1 MNDKGYIIFKMIK
14 NLFNKTFIRKLY
26 LKNRFVRSSTW
37 MNMADGKGHLTD
49 RLSDIYKELAKGQ
62 IGLIITGN
70 AFIKEDER
78 CTPGKIGIYSDSFI
92 KEYQELT
99 ELVHKFESKIIMQ
112 IGYGGT
118 QTNYNVGNR
127 TIWGPS
133 PVPEMSSGVLA
144 KEISKKEISE
154 IIKLYGHSAIR
165 VKKANFDGIQIHAAH
180 GYFLSQFL
188 NPYHNQ
194 RNDEYGGDIKNRAR
208 IIFEIYDEIRGR
220 VGKDFL
226 ISIKI
231 NCRDFVKKELTF
243 KESLYVCKE
252 LGSMGIDAIEVS
264 GGIQAAKELG
274 SIRPFINSPKQ
285 EAYFKE
291 YAIIIAEKI
300 KTPVILVGGLRSIE
314 VMENLLLNSKIKY
327 FALSRPFIREP
338 NLIERWIKGDR
349 NKSKCIS
356 CNKCRTPLGNV
367 CLYTQPTYF
376 KSLPNEESKNT
387 FPQNNKEFTK

>member
-1 MNDKGYIIFKMIK
+1 MIK
-14 NLFNKTFIRKLY
+14 NLFSKSHIGKLC

-37 MNMADGKGHLTD
+37 MNMADEEGHLTN
-49 RLSDIYKELAKGQ
+49 RLLDIYKELAKGQ

-70 AFIKEDER
+70 AFIKEEER

-112 IGYGGT
+112 VGYGGT
-118 QTNYNVGNR
+118 QTNYNVGKR

-133 PVPEMSSGVLA
+133 PVPEMSSGVIA

-154 IIKLYGHSAIR
+154 IIKLYGQAATR

-194 RNDEYGGDIKNRAR
+194 RKDEYGGNIKNKAR

-220 VGKDFL
+220 VGKNFL
-226 ISIKI
+226 ILIKI

-252 LGSMGIDAIEVS
+252 LDSMGIDSIEVS
-264 GGIQAAKELG
+264 GGIQAAKKLG
-274 SIRPFINSPKQ
+274 PIRTYINSPKR
-285 EAYFKE
+285 EAYFKD
-291 YAIIIAEKI
+291 YASIIAEKV

-314 VMENLLLNSKIKY
+314 VMENLLLNSKIEY

-338 NLIERWIKGDR
+338 NLLEHWIKGER
-349 NKSKCIS
+349 TKSKCIS

-367 CLYTQPTYF
+367 CFYIKPTYT
-376 KSLPNEESKNT
+376 KS
-387 FPQNNKEFTK
+387 